1 MYKLLIL
8 LPIIIPIIGS
18 ILYLKC
24 NLFSGKYKPHLMVGT
39 VFLTFLSTMIFYP
52 VISTGS
58 TINFRIGSVLLLG
71 ISFKIDIFSFFMVA
85 VVSLLWIL
93 ISIYAVEYMENDRK
107 KNRFFVFFLLNLSGA
122 MGFFLS
128 GDVITMFLFF
138 ELLTIFSYILV
149 VHREDEQALKAGNR
163 YIFLS
168 LIGGLG
174 FLFSIVVTHINGI
187 SLSFASG
194 GMVSEAS
201 PLISAAFFVYMV
213 GFSIK
218 AGIFP
223 FHIWLPVA
231 HPVAPSPAS
240 ALLSGIMI
248 KTGAFGMLRIIYN
261 IYGVNFIQSMGWD
274 SVLLAIAGIT
284 IFLGSA
290 AAIFEK
296 DLKKRLA
303 YSSIGQMGYIFLGM
317 FLFNQSSLTGDIFH
331 IVSHAVMKSCL
342 FLAAGII
349 IYKTGKRNIEEL
361 KGIGHSMPVTMICF
375 SLAALAMIGF
385 PPFTGFITKWEL
397 SMGALQA
404 GHPEY
409 VALFLLSSLMNGIYY
424 FPIII
429 NAFFVSPEDKEI
441 KEFETGENVSW
452 KMLFPVSILALGTFI
467 FDIIPANIPLNMS
480 EKIARLLLNI

>member
-24 NLFSGKYKPHLMVGT
+24 NLFSEKYKPHLMVGT

-93 ISIYAVEYMENDRK
+93 ISIYAVEYMENDRE

>member
-174 FLFSIVVTHINGI
+174 FLFSIVVTYINGI